1 MATDMSEESDRLTA
15 QMVQLT
21 RDLVLIESTDAR
33 PEERR
38 RCFQLIRNHLEE
50 IPGIELRRLE
60 KNGYE
65 SLLVLPEGCEKPGV
79 LFCSH
84 LDVVEHPDPDSYRS
98 EVRDGRIYGP
108 GAGDMKGQLAIL
120 VQLVRDLWRSHP
132 GLPIGL
138 VVTSDE
144 ERGGENGVRYLVEEE
159 GLTAD
164 VAVIPDG
171 GSLNDII
178 IEEKGI
184 IHLRL
189 KSGGV
194 SAHAARP
201 WLGRNALEALTL
213 AVQQVQ
219 EQIFAPLVPDRVTP
233 EDLETHWFSTCSL
246 TMLSTPNDSPNRIP
260 EVAEAVL
267 DLRYIPPETA
277 DSLLNQVRK
286 ILPESIEME
295 VIVTAEATHLSPD
308 PVFAEITT
316 EVTGAETR
324 LVRACGGSDGR
335 FFCQVGIPVLLSRP
349 RVGNLHGRDEWI
361 DIASMRDYFEICRR
375 YALRRL
381 RLGNS
386 GQFGP

>member
-1 MATDMSEESDRLTA
+1 MTDESDRLTA
-15 QMVQLT
+15 QIVQLT

-65 SLLVLPEGCEKPGV
+65 SMVALPEGCEKPGV
-79 LFCSH
+79 LFCAH
-84 LDVVEHPDPDSYRS
+84 LDVVEHPGSESYRS
-98 EVRDGRIYGP
+98 EIRDGRIYGP

-138 VVTSDE
+138 AVTSDE
-144 ERGGENGVRYLVEEE
+144 ERGGENGVRYLVEEA
-159 GLTAD
+159 GLAAE

-189 KSGGV
+189 KSQGV

-201 WLGRNALEALTL
+201 WLGRNALEALTE
-213 AVQQVQ
+213 AIR
-219 EQIFAPLVPDRVTP
+219 EIKERIFAPLMPERVTP
-233 EDLETHWFSTCSL
+233 EDQESHWFSTCSL
-246 TMLSTPNDSPNRIP
+246 TILETPNDSPNRIP
-260 EVAEAVL
+260 ERAEAVL
-267 DLRYIPPETA
+267 DLRYVPPQSSEM
-277 DSLLNQVRK
+277 LLREIRK
-286 ILPESIEME
+286 IIPSCIEAE
-295 VIVTAEATHLSPD
+295 VIVEAKATHLSPD
-308 PVFAEITT
+308 PLFAEITT
-316 EVTGAETR
+316 KVTGSETQ

-349 RVGNLHGRDEWI
+349 RVGNLHGREEWI
-361 DIASMRDYFEICRR
+361 EIESMRQYYEICRA
-375 YALRRL
+375 YALERL
-381 RLGNS
+381 HG
-386 GQFGP
+386 